1 MGTKRIV
8 VDTNVLISAFG
19 WSGKPRILFQ
29 QIVDGKYE
37 LILSEKQFLEMERV
51 LSYPKFHLSSDEKQR
66 FLDILGNIAYLVET
80 HNDLSVIKED
90 PSDNM
95 LLEAAVE
102 NGVGFIITGDNHLL
116 KLKEYREIKIVTP
129 AQFLAM
135 K

>member
-19 WSGKPRILFQ
+19 WSGKPQILFQ

-37 LILSEKQFLEMERV
+37 LILSEKQFLEIERV
-51 LSYPKFHLSSDEKQR
+51 LSYPKFHFSSDEKQR

-116 KLKEYREIKIVTP
+116 KLKEFREIKIVTP
-129 AQFLAM
+129 HNS
-135 K
+135 